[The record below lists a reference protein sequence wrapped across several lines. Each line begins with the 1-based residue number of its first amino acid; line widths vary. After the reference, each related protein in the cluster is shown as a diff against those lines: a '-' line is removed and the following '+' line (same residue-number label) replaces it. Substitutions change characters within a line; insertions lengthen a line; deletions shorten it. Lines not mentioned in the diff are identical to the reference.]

1 MTRQLTDLTALTA
14 EHGGAMNIES
24 RGTEI
29 ASVVARLVELISDQ
43 PAVEAPEPQQMP
55 ERVLLTVEEVAERL
69 GIGRTTTFRLVKT
82 GEIESV
88 RIGRLRRI
96 HIDAVNAYAA
106 CLVAA

>member
-1 MTRQLTDLTALTA
+1 MSA
-14 EHGGAMNIES
+14 ES

-43 PAVEAPEPQQMP
+43 VPADMPEPRRMP
-55 ERVLLTVEEVAERL
+55 QRVLLTVEEVAERL
-69 GIGRTTTFRLVKT
+69 GIGRTTAFRLVKT
-82 GEIESV
+82 GKIESV

-106 CLVAA
+106 RLIAA

>member
-1 MTRQLTDLTALTA
+1 MST
-14 EHGGAMNIES
+14 ES
-24 RGTEI
+24 RDTEI
-29 ASVVARLVELISDQ
+29 ASVVARLVELISDRP
-43 PAVEAPEPQQMP
+43 PAQVPEPRKMP

-106 CLVAA
+106 RLVAA

>member
-1 MTRQLTDLTALTA
+1 
-14 EHGGAMNIES
+14 
-24 RGTEI
+24 
-29 ASVVARLVELISDQ
+29 
-43 PAVEAPEPQQMP
+43 MP

-106 CLVAA
+106 RLVAA

>member
-1 MTRQLTDLTALTA
+1 MSA
-14 EHGGAMNIES
+14 ES

-43 PAVEAPEPQQMP
+43 PTAEVPVSRQIP

-69 GIGRTTTFRLVKT
+69 GIGRTTAFRLVKT

-106 CLVAA
+106 RLVAA

>member
-1 MTRQLTDLTALTA
+1 VRT
-14 EHGGAMNIES
+14 ES
-24 RGTEI
+24 RGSEI

-43 PAVEAPEPQQMP
+43 SLAKAHQPRQMP

-69 GIGRTTTFRLVKT
+69 GIGRTMVFRLVKE

-106 CLVAA
+106 RLVAA

>member
-1 MTRQLTDLTALTA
+1 MSA
-14 EHGGAMNIES
+14 ES

-29 ASVVARLVELISDQ
+29 VSVVARLVELISDQ
-43 PAVEAPEPQQMP
+43 STAEAPVPRQMP

-69 GIGRTTTFRLVKT
+69 GIGRTTAFRLVKT

-88 RIGRLRRI
+88 QIGRLRRI

-106 CLVAA
+106 RLVAV

>member
-1 MTRQLTDLTALTA
+1 MSAA
-14 EHGGAMNIES
+14 S

-43 PAVEAPEPQQMP
+43 PTAEVPVSRQIP

-69 GIGRTTTFRLVKT
+69 GIGRTTTFRLVKA

-96 HIDAVNAYAA
+96 HIDAVNTYAA
-106 CLVAA
+106 RLVAA

>member
-1 MTRQLTDLTALTA
+1 MST
-14 EHGGAMNIES
+14 ES

-29 ASVVARLVELISDQ
+29 ASVVARLVELISDDQ
-43 PAVEAPEPQQMP
+43 SPAEVPIPRHMP

-69 GIGRTTTFRLVKT
+69 GIGRTTTFRLVKA

-106 CLVAA
+106 RLVAA

>member
-1 MTRQLTDLTALTA
+1 MST
-14 EHGGAMNIES
+14 EN

-29 ASVVARLVELISDQ
+29 ASIVARLVELVSDQ
-43 PAVEAPEPQQMP
+43 PPVETPETRRMP
-55 ERVLLTVEEVAERL
+55 DRVLLTVEEVADLL
-69 GIGRTTTFRLVKT
+69 GIGRTTAFRLVKT

-106 CLVAA
+106 RLIAA

>member
-1 MTRQLTDLTALTA
+1 MSA
-14 EHGGAMNIES
+14 ES

-29 ASVVARLVELISDQ
+29 ASVVARLVELMSDQ
-43 PAVEAPEPQQMP
+43 VPADMPEPRQMP

-106 CLVAA
+106 RLVAA

>member
-1 MTRQLTDLTALTA
+1 
-14 EHGGAMNIES
+14 MNTES

-43 PAVEAPEPQQMP
+43 PPAEALEPRQMP

-96 HIDAVNAYAA
+96 HIDAINAYAA
-106 CLVAA
+106 RLVAA

>member
-1 MTRQLTDLTALTA
+1 MSAA
-14 EHGGAMNIES
+14 S

-43 PAVEAPEPQQMP
+43 PTAEVPVPRQMP

-69 GIGRTTTFRLVKT
+69 GIGRTTAFRLVKT

-106 CLVAA
+106 RLVAA

>member
-1 MTRQLTDLTALTA
+1 MST
-14 EHGGAMNIES
+14 EN

-29 ASVVARLVELISDQ
+29 ASIVARLVEMVSDQ
-43 PAVEAPEPQQMP
+43 PPAERAETRRMP
-55 ERVLLTVEEVAERL
+55 DRVLLTVEEVADLL
-69 GIGRTTTFRLVKT
+69 GIGRTTAFRLVKT

-106 CLVAA
+106 RLIAA

>member
-1 MTRQLTDLTALTA
+1 MTT
-14 EHGGAMNIES
+14 ES

-29 ASVVARLVELISDQ
+29 ASVMARLVELMSHQ
-43 PAVEAPEPQQMP
+43 PPDEVPEPRQTP

-69 GIGRTTTFRLVKT
+69 GIGRTTTFRLVKA

-96 HIDAVNAYAA
+96 HIDAVNTYAA
-106 CLVAA
+106 RLVAA

>member
-1 MTRQLTDLTALTA
+1 MST
-14 EHGGAMNIES
+14 ES

-43 PAVEAPEPQQMP
+43 PTAEVSVPRQMP

-69 GIGRTTTFRLVKT
+69 GIGRTTAFRLVKT

-96 HIDAVNAYAA
+96 HIDVINAYATR
-106 CLVAA
+106 LVAA

>member
-1 MTRQLTDLTALTA
+1 MST
-14 EHGGAMNIES
+14 ES

-29 ASVVARLVELISDQ
+29 ASAVARLVELISHQ
-43 PAVEAPEPQQMP
+43 PPAEVTEPRQMP

-69 GIGRTTTFRLVKT
+69 GIGRTTTFRLVKA

-96 HIDAVNAYAA
+96 HIDAVNTYAA
-106 CLVAA
+106 RLVAA

>member
-1 MTRQLTDLTALTA
+1 MGTENR
-14 EHGGAMNIES
+14 S
-24 RGTEI
+24 TEI

-43 PAVEAPEPQQMP
+43 APAEAPELRRIP

-69 GIGRTTTFRLVKT
+69 GIGRTTTFRLVKA

-106 CLVAA
+106 RLVAA